1 MKKLIN
7 TEIYIPPGEGA
18 MKSISEEKLG
28 FAEIQTSKERNAV
41 AEKQRKAAKCQNK
54 WAEPGPFGYKN
65 VVLFLLLLFLLEIFT
80 KTKWEKKIS

>member
-1 MKKLIN
+1 
-7 TEIYIPPGEGA
+7 

-41 AEKQRKAAKCQNK
+41 GEKQRKAAKCQNK